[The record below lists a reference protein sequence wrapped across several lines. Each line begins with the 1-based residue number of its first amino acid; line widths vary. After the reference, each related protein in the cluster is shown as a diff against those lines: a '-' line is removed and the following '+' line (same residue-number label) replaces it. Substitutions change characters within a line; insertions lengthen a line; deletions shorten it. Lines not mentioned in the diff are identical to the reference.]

1 MLPNAKTMTL
11 NVEYTVS
18 PVTVATASGADIII
32 IGYMD
37 YTVVVSNPKIAG
49 ELYFISLS

>member
-1 MLPNAKTMTL
+1 MTI

-18 PVTVATASGADIII
+18 PVTVQTASGADIIL

-37 YTVVVSNPKIAG
+37 YTVVLTDPKIAG
-49 ELYFISLS
+49 ELCCISLS